1 MAIDQVKVRATISI
15 GGLSVSTPYIQSF
28 NVTKTRGQ
36 PSTFS
41 ASMKVGH
48 DQVSGTITGDSVR
61 IRAGADGSLKQIFTG
76 ICKQAK
82 ISPCWDDPYYVILSI
97 SGADVLSLLAGKKY
111 TRRCRAT
118 RSTWVNIQSVVRP
131 GLKSGK
137 FAYVNAPTIE
147 FDDGVV
153 NDEQQLVKTRKELNY
168 NNIRIKK
175 TPETGDTK
183 NVDITVVVNT
193 NTNAIDYGQ
202 GGV

>member
-1 MAIDQVKVRATISI
+1 MPIDRVKVRATITI
-15 GGLSVSTPYIQSF
+15 GSLSVSTPFVQSF

-36 PSTFS
+36 PSSFS

-48 DQVSGTITGDSVR
+48 DQVSGTITGDNVS
-61 IRAGADGSLKQIFTG
+61 IRAGGDGALKQIFTG
-76 ICKQAK
+76 IVKQAK

-97 SGADVLSLLAGKKY
+97 SGADALSLLQGKKF

-131 GLKSGK
+131 GLKSGR

-147 FDDGVV
+147 MDDGVV
-153 NDEQQLVKTRKELNY
+153 NDQQNLVNTRRTMNY
-168 NNIRIKK
+168 SNITTKK
-175 TPETGDTK
+175 TAETGTK
-183 NVDITVVVNT
+183 MNVDINIAI
-193 NTNAIDYGQ
+193 NPNAIDYGQ

>member
-1 MAIDQVKVRATISI
+1 MAIDRVKVRATITVGS
-15 GGLSVSTPYIQSF
+15 LSVSTPFVQSF

-48 DQVSGTITGDSVR
+48 DQVSGTITGDSIR
-61 IRAGADGSLKQIFTG
+61 IRAGADGSEKLIFSG
-76 ICKQAK
+76 IIKQAK

-97 SGADVLSLLAGKKY
+97 SGTDVLSLLQGKKY

-137 FAYVNAPTIE
+137 FAYVNAPVIE
-147 FDDGVV
+147 MDDGDVESKQ
-153 NDEQQLVKTRKELNY
+153 NLVKTRKELTF
-168 NNIRIKK
+168 NNIRLPK
-175 TPETGDTK
+175 TAETGK
-183 NVDITVVVNT
+183 LAVVDMTVVINT
-193 NTNAIDYGQ
+193 KEEEGIT
-202 GGV
+202 